1 MDTLNLD
8 PAALAAYTAIAD
20 AVSEQLANAAQ
31 AGAGA
36 IDRSRLEADLGM
48 LGAGFAAKFT
58 AAVTEHTQALT
69 TAGQL
74 VGAYGQALRDYSAAM
89 TTSDA
94 ESATELAK
102 TSEELA

>member
-1 MDTLNLD
+1 MDTLKLD
-8 PAALAAYTAIAD
+8 PAAVAAYTAIAD
-20 AVSEQLANAAQ
+20 TVSEQLANAAQ
-31 AGAGA
+31 ASSGAV
-36 IDRSRLEADLGM
+36 DQSRLEADLGM
-48 LGAGFAAKFT
+48 LGAGFAAAFT

-74 VGAYGQALRDYSAAM
+74 VGAYGQVLRDYSAAM

-94 ESATELAK
+94 ESAAELAK

>member
-1 MDTLNLD
+1 MDTLKLD
-8 PAALAAYTAIAD
+8 PAAIAAYTAIAD
-20 AVSEQLANAAQ
+20 TVSEQLTDAAR

-36 IDRSRLEADLGM
+36 LDRSRLEADLGL

-58 AAVTEHTQALT
+58 AAVAEHAQALS

-89 TTSDA
+89 TEGDA
-94 ESATELAK
+94 ASAARLAA

>member
-20 AVSEQLANAAQ
+20 TVSEQLANAAQ
-31 AGAGA
+31 TGAGA

-58 AAVTEHTQALT
+58 AAVAEHTQALT
-69 TAGQL
+69 TAGRL

-89 TTSDA
+89 TTGDTA
-94 ESATELAK
+94 SATELAK

>member
-1 MDTLNLD
+1 MDTLKLD
-8 PAALAAYTAIAD
+8 PAAVAAYTAIAD
-20 AVSEQLANAAQ
+20 TVSEQLANAAQ

-36 IDRSRLEADLGM
+36 LDRSRLEADLGM

-58 AAVTEHTQALT
+58 AAVAEHTQALS

-94 ESATELAK
+94 ASAAELAK